1 MQVAENLKP
10 IRLAFAFV
18 LGRHPAGL

>member
-18 LGRHPAGL
+18 FGRHPAGL